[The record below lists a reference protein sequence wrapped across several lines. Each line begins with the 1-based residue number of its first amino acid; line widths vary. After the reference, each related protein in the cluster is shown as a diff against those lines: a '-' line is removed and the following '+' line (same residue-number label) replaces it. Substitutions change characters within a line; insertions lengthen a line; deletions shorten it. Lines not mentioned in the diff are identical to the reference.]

1 VSRVAAK
8 IAVRAGERRRAY
20 RQYGRAFRRTRPRF
34 SPQPEG
40 TRDFWPLASLLVAHD
55 RL

>member
-20 RQYGRAFRRTRPRF
+20 RGYGRAFWRTRRRF
-34 SPQPEG
+34 SPQPCG
-40 TRDFWPLASLLVAHD
+40 TRVFCPLASLLVVHD
-55 RL
+55 RV